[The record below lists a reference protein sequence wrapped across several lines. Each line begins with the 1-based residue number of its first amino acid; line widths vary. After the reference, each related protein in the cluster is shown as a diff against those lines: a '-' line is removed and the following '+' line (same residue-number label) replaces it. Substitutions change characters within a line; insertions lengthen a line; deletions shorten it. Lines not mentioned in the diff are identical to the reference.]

1 MCVETADSTETEA
14 LLVDG
19 GRITIEQD
27 STIMYEAHIIGTT
40 STEKFGLRIK
50 GVADDT
56 SGTLSLIGSPSRE
69 ILTDNASAWTAD
81 VAVDTVNNSLK
92 LTVVGSESTDVHW
105 TIFVECNVVKR

>member
-40 STEKFGLRIK
+40 TEKFGPRIK
-50 GVADDT
+50 GASDDT
-56 SGTLSLIGSPSRE
+56 DPGTLSDR
-69 ILTDNASAWTAD
+69 
-81 VAVDTVNNSLK
+81 
-92 LTVVGSESTDVHW
+92 SE
-105 TIFVECNVVKR
+105 